1 MPRGYHINY
10 DMEVV
15 EYIKA
20 NIKGHKRNEL
30 VDMVKR
36 DLGKD
41 IDYHMVDM
49 IRNKWRL
56 TSGLDTTFKKGHN
69 TWNKGKKGY
78 MGANA
83 TSFKKGDKPKNTLP
97 IGAESVEK
105 DGYIFIKVN
114 DITNGKKEDN
124 WMPKQQYI
132 YEQYHNVKVP
142 KGSIVIFAD
151 GDIRNYDIDN
161 LVQVTRAELLY
172 LNRHHLIY
180 NNADLTKVGVTIA
193 KVSVTADKRKK
204 KV

>member
-1 MPRGYHINY
+1 MPSGYKIDY

-20 NIKGHKRNEL
+20 NIKGHKRVEL
-30 VDMVKR
+30 VEMVKR

-56 TSGLDTTFKKGHN
+56 TSGIDTTFKKGHN

-83 TSFKKGDKPKNTLP
+83 TSFKKDNKPPNTLP

-105 DGYIFIKVN
+105 DGYIFVKVN
-114 DITNGKKEDN
+114 DIVNGKKEDN
-124 WMPKQQYI
+124 WMPKQQVI
-132 YEQYHNVKVP
+132 YEQYHKTKVP

-151 GDIRNYDIDN
+151 GNIRNYDIDN

-180 NNADLTKVGVTIA
+180 NDADLTKVGVTIA